1 MNLSIMINCYDH
13 SFLNVKFIL
22 KQSNVSITITSTVRL
37 GKGWM
42 LHWLCCG
49 IIICPVHS
57 VLKIWDMQAHD
68 CYVGIETETS
78 MHIYISLSLISQWF
92 HLLFLGNAQQVQF
105 LGLLVFAA
113 AREDAQQF
121 IKNTFPGLL
130 NRKAGLWCLQ
140 GQSTIAWSE
149 VLILVFND
157 FISVGEANKHNFL
170 TGIRF

>member
-1 MNLSIMINCYDH
+1 MINIIVMITPF
-13 SFLNVKFIL
+13 SNVKFIF
-22 KQSNVSITITSTVRL
+22 KQSNVFITITLTVRF
-37 GKGWM
+37 GKEWM

-121 IKNTFPGLL
+121 IKNTFPSS
-130 NRKAGLWCLQ
+130 AGK
-140 GQSTIAWSE
+140 
-149 VLILVFND
+149 LVFD
-157 FISVGEANKHNFL
+157 ACKDSQPLPEV
-170 TGIRF
+170 RS

>member
-68 CYVGIETETS
+68 CCVGIGTETS

-92 HLLFLGNAQQVQF
+92 HL

-121 IKNTFPGLL
+121 IKNTFPSS
-130 NRKAGLWCLQ
+130 AGK
-140 GQSTIAWSE
+140 
-149 VLILVFND
+149 LVFD
-157 FISVGEANKHNFL
+157 ACKDSQPLPEV
-170 TGIRF
+170 RS

>member
-13 SFLNVKFIL
+13 SFLNVKFIF
-22 KQSNVSITITSTVRL
+22 KQSNVFITITLTVRL
-37 GKGWM
+37 GKEWM

-121 IKNTFPGLL
+121 IKNTFPS
-130 NRKAGLWCLQ
+130 
-140 GQSTIAWSE
+140 STGR
-149 VLILVFND
+149 LVFD
-157 FISVGEANKHNFL
+157 ACKDSQPLPDV
-170 TGIRF
+170 RS